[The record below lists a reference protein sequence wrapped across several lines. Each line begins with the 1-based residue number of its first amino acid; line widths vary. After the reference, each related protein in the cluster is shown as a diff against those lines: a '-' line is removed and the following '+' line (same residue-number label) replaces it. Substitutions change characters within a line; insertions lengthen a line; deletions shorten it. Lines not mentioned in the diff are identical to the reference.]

1 VYNPEALLETNY
13 ILSSCKIIEGS
24 IFKNDAP
31 FFEAKGLTVA
41 DFLIAAY
48 NHWGAQYPKFYKM
61 DQLSKLGWLASDIL
75 LKDSSF
81 NSKDYKPEDIGLVLS
96 NANSSLDTD
105 LKYFQTTKDFASPSL
120 FVYTLPNIVAGEIC
134 IRHHFKGE
142 NAFFVSAEFDVD
154 FIQQYVNNL
163 INNNILQF
171 CICGW
176 VDLLGEDYKAVLF
189 FVGKEKQPDSIPF
202 TKNEIKK
209 IYQS

>member
-1 VYNPEALLETNY
+1 MYKPVALSETNY
-13 ILSSCKIIEGS
+13 ILSSCKIVEGT
-24 IFKNDAP
+24 ILKNESLY
-31 FFEAKGLTVA
+31 FEARGLPVA
-41 DFLIAAY
+41 DFLIEAY
-48 NHWGAQYPKFYKM
+48 NRWGAQYPKFYKM
-61 DQLSKLGWLASDIL
+61 DQLSKLGWLAADIL
-75 LKDSSF
+75 LKDTL
-81 NSKDYKPEDIGLVLS
+81 NPRDYKPEDLGLVLS

-176 VDLLGEDYKAVLF
+176 VDLLGEDYKAVF
-189 FVGKEKQPDSIPF
+189 FLVGKEKQPESIPF
-202 TKNEIKK
+202 TINEINK